1 MFSIL
6 NLINSNVKALHKFV
20 QIFCLALLTLV
31 TKSLQIFDSQNCTI
45 WEYIAVF
52 DIEFGSDCDSINSPS
67 VFEPK
72 SKNMWKNNYL
82 TLILNFGLK

>member
-6 NLINSNVKALHKFV
+6 NLINSNVKTLHKFV

-31 TKSLQIFDSQNCTI
+31 SKSLQIFDIQNCTI
-45 WEYIAVF
+45 WEDIAVF
-52 DIEFGSDCDSINSPS
+52 DIEFGSS

-72 SKNMWKNNYL
+72 SKNMWKNNY
-82 TLILNFGLK
+82 F